1 MDHDRASWFALSH
14 PGSPPAVCFE
24 FELPESVLLV
34 IMQMNPVG
42 AIHHLPNDYEFLA
55 ASHTFLNDHMT
66 SKNIVDVT

>member
-1 MDHDRASWFALSH
+1 M
-14 PGSPPAVCFE
+14 CFE